1 MKCRLSPTDRNSVED
16 TDSRF
21 EKGKKIIYFDSLLLE
36 LSYLLRKYHLRVMT
50 KPTSHIASRRKY
62 HSRYMARV
70 IEEGTFLESGEEH
83 AINEGMIFDAT
94 AYYEIKRL
102 KYHR

>member
-1 MKCRLSPTDRNSVED
+1 
-16 TDSRF
+16 
-21 EKGKKIIYFDSLLLE
+21 
-36 LSYLLRKYHLRVMT
+36 
-50 KPTSHIASRRKY
+50 
-62 HSRYMARV
+62 MARV